1 MAQAISNI
9 SELPGNFV
17 SLELTTIFEETEA
30 LDVAKAIA
38 PAISELLSHPSKHSI
53 DTLFHPD
60 AFWRDHVALSW
71 SLRTFHPSSYV
82 SVALESAQ
90 KMMRAQFSVISDK
103 VLPLLGRAEIIPSS
117 IVLQETQV
125 HAITFPNGVSV
136 VRAPFTFSTANPR
149 AECTA
154 AFKLIRMKNGDVK
167 VFTVTTAIQELALA
181 PWRKVPS
188 DESPLEIPS
197 TVPTSLDVLVVGG
210 GHAGLSISAYLKS
223 LDINFAMVEKYPAI
237 GDSWAKRYDS
247 TTLHTTRLF
256 GGLPF
261 VPFPSD
267 YPEFVPAK
275 LIAAYYAKYVQDLQL
290 PAYPGRD
297 CVSGVWD
304 DTQSQWTVTLE
315 AAEGIE
321 VITAQILVFAV
332 GIGGR
337 RPIIPH
343 FAGKDSFL
351 GELLHSSAYKD
362 ATSWAGKRVVII
374 GSSTTA
380 CDVALDCSGVG
391 ADATIIQRGP
401 TRIYPQEHIKT
412 VQALFW
418 NTEMPIEVGDIIST
432 EDPMVL
438 QATLSELVMSQ
449 LKATYERVPE
459 YYEGL
464 RKAGFLATVD
474 GSVHQQIFCRSGAH
488 YPDVCPPF
496 SSFGAE
502 LMRKPA
508 EPFFFQIKVKSGAEI
523 EAITPTGIAF
533 SDGTQV
539 DADVIVYATG
549 FEKDARTAV
558 ETIIGA
564 EQAALL
570 EPVWGVDAEGEM
582 RGVWRPSG
590 HDRIWFHGGE
600 LQTMR
605 YYGKF
610 LAVQIAAEIAKVRP
624 TPCRA

>member
-1 MAQAISNI
+1 MVQAISNI
-9 SELPGNFV
+9 SELPGTFV

-38 PAISELLSHPSKHSI
+38 PAISELLFHPSKRSI

-71 SLRTFHPSSYV
+71 SLRTFHPSS
-82 SVALESAQ
+82 
-90 KMMRAQFSVISDK
+90 VISDK
-103 VLPLLGRAEIIPSS
+103 ILPLLIRAEIIPSS

-136 VRAPFTFSTANPR
+136 VRAPFKFWTAKPR

-188 DESPLEIPS
+188 DEIPLEIPS

-223 LDINFAMVEKYPAI
+223 LGIKFAMVEKYPAI

-297 CVSGVWD
+297 CVSAVWD

-315 AAEGIE
+315 AAGGTEAISAK
-321 VITAQILVFAV
+321 IIVFAV
-332 GIGGR
+332 GMGGR

-343 FAGKDSFL
+343 FAGKDLFL

-362 ATSWAGKRVVII
+362 ASSWSSKRVAII

-380 CDVALDCSGVG
+380 CDVALDCSRVG

-401 TRIYPQEHIKT
+401 TRIYPQEHAKT

-418 NTEMPIEVGDIIST
+418 NTEMPIEVGDVIAT

-438 QATLSELVMSQ
+438 QATLSELVLGQ
-449 LKATYERVPE
+449 LKATYKRVYFSVQFVARLTRCNSPE

-474 GSVHQQIFCRSGAH
+474 GSVHQQVFCRYGAH
-488 YPDVCPPF
+488 YPDV
-496 SSFGAE
+496 GACRAIIHGE
-502 LMRKPA
+502 
-508 EPFFFQIKVKSGAEI
+508 IKVKSGAEI
-523 EAITPTGIAF
+523 KAITPTGIAF

-539 DADVIVYATG
+539 DADVILYATG
-549 FEKDARTAV
+549 FEKDVRTAV
-558 ETIIGA
+558 ATIIGA

>member
-1 MAQAISNI
+1 MVQAISNM
-9 SELPGNFV
+9 SELPGTFV
-17 SLELTTIFEETEA
+17 SPELTTIFDETEA

-38 PAISELLSHPSKHSI
+38 PAIRELLCHPSKCSI
-53 DTLFHPD
+53 DMLFHPD

-71 SLRTFHPSSYV
+71 SLRTFHPC
-82 SVALESAQ
+82 
-90 KMMRAQFSVISDK
+90 SVISDK
-103 VLPLLGRAEIIPSS
+103 VLPLLSRGEITPSS
-117 IVLQETQV
+117 IVLEEKQV

-136 VRAPFTFSTANPR
+136 IRAPFTFWTSNPK

-154 AFKLIRMKNGDVK
+154 VFKFIRMKNGDVK
-167 VFTVTTAIQELALA
+167 IFIVTTAIQELALA
-181 PWRKVPS
+181 PWQK
-188 DESPLEIPS
+188 IPS
-197 TVPTSLDVLVVGG
+197 EGSPINISASVPKLLDVLVVGG

-223 LDINFAMVEKYPAI
+223 LGINFAMVEKLPAI

-247 TTLHTTRLF
+247 TTLHTTRIF

-267 YPEFVPAK
+267 YPQYVPAK

-290 PAYPGRD
+290 PAYPGRE
-297 CVSGVWD
+297 CVSAVWD
-304 DTQSQWTVTLE
+304 ETTSQWIATLE
-315 AAEGIE
+315 AAGGTEI
-321 VITAQILVFAV
+321 ISAKILIFAV

-362 ATSWAGKRVVII
+362 ASSWVGKRVAII

-380 CDVALDCSGVG
+380 CDVALDCTRVG
-391 ADATIIQRGP
+391 ADAMMIQRGP
-401 TRIYPQEHIKT
+401 TRIYPQEHILT

-418 NTEMPIEVGDIIST
+418 NTEMPVEVGDVIST

-438 QATLSELVMSQ
+438 QATLNELVMGQ
-449 LKATYERVPE
+449 LNATYDPE

-464 RKAGFLATVD
+464 RKAGFLITAD
-474 GSVHQQIFCRSGAH
+474 GSIHQQVFCRNGAH
-488 YPDVCPPF
+488 YPDV
-496 SSFGAE
+496 GACDAIIRGE
-502 LMRKPA
+502 
-508 EPFFFQIKVKSGAEI
+508 IKVKSGAEI
-523 EAITPTGIAF
+523 EAITPTGVAL

-549 FEKDARTAV
+549 FEKDARAAV
-558 ETIIGA
+558 ATIIGA
-564 EQAALL
+564 ELAASL
-570 EPVWGVDAEGEM
+570 EPVWGVDAEGEI

-590 HDRIWFHGGE
+590 DDRIWFHGGE

-610 LAVQIAAEIAKVRP
+610 LALQIAAEIAKVRP